1 MTVPVTAHDGRTLA
15 LVPDDADLR
24 PAVVRAPRPR
34 GDLGEL
40 AALVELL
47 VATVEARIRRLEQ
60 QVEAERGRGA
70 AMIARLQAELAEQTA
85 QSDLLLVELEQAR
98 TAHQEA
104 LEAAEALRQTD
115 NARRAKGRLRRVL
128 AAWHGQ

>member
-1 MTVPVTAHDGRTLA
+1 MCF
-15 LVPDDADLR
+15 
-24 PAVVRAPRPR
+24 
-34 GDLGEL
+34 
-40 AALVELL
+40 AALPEMQAFRHYRRPLPRLRELDR
-47 VATVEARIRRLEQ
+47 TAR
-60 QVEAERGRGA
+60 AA

-104 LEAAEALRQTD
+104 LEADEALRQTD